1 MRTKF
6 ERIFKLMQD
15 YVDFSVNTRAEI
27 NKINADM
34 NISQKRSGWPL
45 FFKRLL
51 LTGLLAGRLVLPVLV
66 LFFLSAII
74 SPL

>member
-1 MRTKF
+1 MMNDRHILDGLSAGLICHAVCHVSAPATA
-6 ERIFKLMQD
+6 I
-15 YVDFSVNTRAEI
+15 
-27 NKINADM
+27 M

-45 FFKRLL
+45 FFERLL

>member
-1 MRTKF
+1 
-6 ERIFKLMQD
+6 
-15 YVDFSVNTRAEI
+15 
-27 NKINADM
+27 M

-45 FFKRLL
+45 FFERLL